1 MTETG
6 ASAQRP
12 TPAQTVRAAVARYGE
27 AELVAECASLVLDR
41 SWRDKPDLLVA
52 ITNGGG
58 EAALSGTWG
67 NADYWTRTWAL
78 RVMLYAWA
86 PAGEPAVLAGL
97 RDEHWRVR
105 EMAGKVAALRELGA
119 ASEAVAALTSD
130 EVPRVRAVAAR
141 ALAVIGEAEHAPS
154 LRTLLEDPEPS
165 VRTQASRALERLS
178 TRLDR
183 DLNSRD

>member
-1 MTETG
+1 MTESG

-12 TPAQTVRAAVARYGE
+12 TPAQVIRAAVASWGE
-27 AELVAECASLVLDR
+27 AELVAECATLVLDR

-58 EAALSGTWG
+58 EMALNGTWG
-67 NADYWTRTWAL
+67 NAGYWTRTWAL

-97 RDEHWRVR
+97 SDEHWRVR

-119 ASEAVAALTSD
+119 AAEAVAALTSD
-130 EVPRVRAVAAR
+130 PTPRVRAVAAR
-141 ALAVIGEAEHAPS
+141 ALAVIGEAEHAAP
-154 LRTLLEDPEPS
+154 LRALLEDPEPS
-165 VRTQASRALERLS
+165 VRTQASRALRRMSE
-178 TRLDR
+178 RLDR
-183 DLNSRD
+183 DLTGRD